1 MGYLLPHKN
10 TKKSESTLFKQIL
23 DLVPKH
29 IFYDAVH
36 RFDLDKGCSTYM
48 TYEQFVSMTFGQL
61 NKCLSLREI
70 SLGLGSDEKL
80 LFDLNLSQSP
90 AKSTMSDGNSKR
102 NWKGF
107 EHIYF
112 ELIKY
117 YKNVFSKQ
125 EGHKEI
131 KEIEGKSI
139 KLVDATIMS
148 VCLNLFDWAK
158 YRTAKGGIKI
168 HTSLDEKTLL
178 PDIINITEAKLSDR
192 RGVDDFR
199 YPKDTIVVDDRGY
212 FDFKLFKTRIDD
224 DNHLVTRIK
233 SNTDY
238 RSLEEYELP
247 DDKDFEILKDE
258 KIMLTGKAAEDAGID
273 NIIFRRVAVIV
284 EEVNRKTKKITTKV
298 VVLITNNLQWSAA
311 TISALYK
318 LRWQIETFF
327 KLIKQNLQIKNFLGT
342 NENSNK
348 SQIFI
353 ALISYF
359 LIELIRRSISKV
371 KHGFGHF
378 VTIVRVCLL
387 QYKQLQY
394 VANEIRILVK
404 KTRQFD
410 KTNLN
415 NGQMKLKLNSS

>member
-1 MGYLLPHKN
+1 MGFLLPHKN

-36 RFDLDKGCSTYM
+36 RFDLDKGCSTYR
-48 TYEQFVSMTFGQL
+48 TYDQFVSMTFGQL

-80 LFDLNLSQSP
+80 LFDLNLNQSP

-102 NWKGF
+102 NWKGY

-131 KEIEGKSI
+131 KEIEGKTI

-158 YRTAKGGIKI
+158 YRTAKGGSKI

-178 PDIINITEAKLSDR
+178 PDIVNISEAKLSDR
-192 RGVDDFR
+192 RGVDNFR

-233 SNTDY
+233 VNTNY
-238 RSLEEYELP
+238 ISIEEFDLP

-273 NIIFRRVAVIV
+273 NIIFRRVAVMV
-284 EEVNRKTKKITTKV
+284 EEVNRKTKK
-298 VVLITNNLQWSAA
+298 
-311 TISALYK
+311 
-318 LRWQIETFF
+318 
-327 KLIKQNLQIKNFLGT
+327 
-342 NENSNK
+342 
-348 SQIFI
+348 
-353 ALISYF
+353 
-359 LIELIRRSISKV
+359 
-371 KHGFGHF
+371 
-378 VTIVRVCLL
+378 
-387 QYKQLQY
+387 
-394 VANEIRILVK
+394 
-404 KTRQFD
+404 
-410 KTNLN
+410 
-415 NGQMKLKLNSS
+415 